1 MVDSAAP
8 PLHLGFVGES
18 EQQSM
23 KIEGQG
29 GELAGSLVHGRC
41 KKRPPS
47 SSTLPPLHLGFVGE
61 SEQQSM
67 EIEGQGGELAGSLVH
82 GRCKKRPPSPSTL
95 PGDDED
101 SSKSITSD
109 GDEWFFSDSG
119 SEEDEDYENQGAY
132 PPFTADDFP
141 TASCDHDEQVA
152 LLYSNPDIEHRGPPP
167 IMLFPAFKTGYH
179 LFGSDYNLAD
189 KSDVD
194 FAVTV
199 SNDWD
204 CSKKCR
210 CYPMNLIQFIDAKIA
225 GYQHTHPGRAK
236 IFGFVAAR
244 DLLKPLRNY
253 VYKRNIANCEAV
265 SVKRKTGVARLSL
278 TSPARVISMPSRA
291 LIEFELHALS
301 EDKTGGDDDLI
312 IEGCTELYNMTASES
327 FIQYERLY
335 GQRCALDIKYL
346 VLINAMEAR
355 VNIEVI
361 RVPANGVNLKLLAKT
376 SGFSNVIRLFGG
388 TVLEVGFSESF
399 AVAVEKRN
407 YLDLYIEGSQRGDD
421 LTPVQKT
428 RYAKWQRSFGSCY
441 HRVED
446 QVVELG
452 DFAAVSVKITWKSYE
467 KKYCP
472 EDTVC

>member
-8 PLHLGFVGES
+8 PLLLGFVGD
-18 EQQSM
+18 
-23 KIEGQG
+23 
-29 GELAGSLVHGRC
+29 
-41 KKRPPS
+41 
-47 SSTLPPLHLGFVGE
+47 

-82 GRCKKRPPSPSTL
+82 GRYQKRPPSPSTL
-95 PGDDED
+95 LGDDED
-101 SSKSITSD
+101 SSKSTTSGD
-109 GDEWFFSDSG
+109 GDEWFFSDSDSG

-132 PPFTADDFP
+132 PPFTLNDFP
-141 TASCDHDEQVA
+141 RASCDYDQQTVV
-152 LLYSNPDIEHRGPPP
+152 LYSIPDIKRRGPWP
-167 IMLFPAFKTGYH
+167 IMNFPAFKTGYH
-179 LFGSDYNLAD
+179 VFGSDYNLAD
-189 KSDVD
+189 KSDV
-194 FAVTV
+194 TV

-204 CSKKCR
+204 CSNKCC

-236 IFGFVAAR
+236 LFGFVAAR
-244 DLLKPLRNY
+244 DSLKPLRNY

-265 SVKRKTGVARLSL
+265 SVKRKTGVAHLSL
-278 TSPARVISMPSRA
+278 ASPARVISMPSRA

-301 EDKTGGDDDLI
+301 EDKTSGDDDLI
-312 IEGCTELYNMTASES
+312 IEGCTELENMFSSKS
-327 FIQYERLY
+327 FMQNQRMY

-355 VNIEVI
+355 VDIKVI
-361 RVPANGVNLKLLAKT
+361 RVPAHGVNLKLLAKT

-399 AVAVEKRN
+399 AVAVENSN
-407 YLDLYIEGSQRGDD
+407 YLDLYIEGSQRDD

-428 RYAKWQRSFGSCY
+428 RYAKWQCSFESCY

-452 DFAAVSVKITWKSYE
+452 DFAAVSVKITWKSY
-467 KKYCP
+467 K
-472 EDTVC
+472 TH

>member
-1 MVDSAAP
+1 MADSAAP
-8 PLHLGFVGES
+8 PLHLGFVGD
-18 EQQSM
+18 
-23 KIEGQG
+23 
-29 GELAGSLVHGRC
+29 
-41 KKRPPS
+41 
-47 SSTLPPLHLGFVGE
+47 

-67 EIEGQGGELAGSLVH
+67 EIEGQGGELAGSHVH
-82 GRCKKRPPSPSTL
+82 GRYKKRSPWPSTL
-95 PGDDED
+95 LVDDED
-101 SSKSITSD
+101 SSKSTTSGD
-109 GDEWFFSDSG
+109 GDEWFFSDSDSG

-132 PPFTADDFP
+132 PPFTLNDFP
-141 TASCDHDEQVA
+141 RASCDYDQQIAV
-152 LLYSNPDIEHRGPPP
+152 LYSIPDIKHRGPWP
-167 IMLFPAFKTGYH
+167 IMNFPAFKTGYH

-189 KSDVD
+189 KSDV
-194 FAVTV
+194 TV

-204 CSKKCR
+204 CSNKCR

-225 GYQHTHPGRAK
+225 GYQRTHPGRAK

-244 DLLKPLRNY
+244 DSLKPLRNY

-301 EDKTGGDDDLI
+301 EDKTSGDDDLI
-312 IEGCTELYNMTASES
+312 IEGCTELENMFSSKS
-327 FIQYERLY
+327 FMRNQRMY

-355 VNIEVI
+355 VDIKVI
-361 RVPANGVNLKLLAKT
+361 RVPAHGVNLKLLAKT

-399 AVAVEKRN
+399 AVAVENSN
-407 YLDLYIEGSQRGDD
+407 YLDLYIEGSQRDD

-428 RYAKWQRSFGSCY
+428 RYAKWQCSFESCY

-467 KKYCP
+467 
-472 EDTVC
+472 TH